1 MLFGKC
7 IFRMTKE
14 LCLLAVVMTGL
25 LGGQSAIAFAPRT
38 IHFGENSDASS
49 EVITLAIIGEISKPA
64 TYRVAQKEVTVGQII
79 RFAGGSTDQAGKKIR
94 VLRGGKSILVLLRS
108 GQEHFKLSDGD
119 VVILDRQWQTS
130 TRTVSF
136 DNLEK
141 TSSLPGSVP
150 VVNRANSQR
159 SNKQVNHGQV
169 VLLGLAK
176 QPVVLPLWGERL
188 TIDTLLKRY
197 MKQSQAVVAGTR
209 ILVGQKRRNSGART
223 ITAGMVLSIPNALL
237 NRGSI
242 PQLPAAVSVGEVAQE
257 NKAEQSD
264 ASLIL
269 PVKPDRIELTDNN
282 PLLSSSPDSLPLIA
296 PVANEDSAMKPTV
309 SAYSEIVE
317 SEAGNEAKHQ
327 VESEN
332 LILSPFPQLN
342 NPEPEIE
349 TSDEVEKSNG
359 DKRKE
364 QQPATVTEDV
374 NVDEAASFTD
384 TPITDFTSE
393 FFSNALEQQELLP
406 ETTDLFEEESSPA
419 FPGEQDL
426 TTLLE
431 EKMGEAVHTARA
443 GEIVP
448 NPMIEAKGTEGPTMF
463 GFIAGAFVV
472 IGVMTV
478 IISALRNQFTQ
489 TEHRFEDQQQP
500 VDQMMIKTEVE
511 QSVEAGSIEKSFSQ
525 PSRTVADSSDKTSQF
540 SSDPLTRAKQ
550 KDESLDALL
559 ENRVPIIEERVLLP
573 RELKFFGKP
582 HLYYEF
588 RLDSS
593 HDLKKPHLV
602 SAMKKIKKQEQ
613 TAEASQAEQLEGS
626 AEVSTDRKRKQSVPV
641 YWEAETGMFVSS
653 CDHHLFIK
661 PE

>member
-1 MLFGKC
+1 M
-7 IFRMTKE
+7 
-14 LCLLAVVMTGL
+14 
-25 LGGQSAIAFAPRT
+25 
-38 IHFGENSDASS
+38 
-49 EVITLAIIGEISKPA
+49 
-64 TYRVAQKEVTVGQII
+64 
-79 RFAGGSTDQAGKKIR
+79 
-94 VLRGGKSILVLLRS
+94 LRS

-159 SNKQVNHGQV
+159 SNKRVNHGQV
-169 VLLGLAK
+169 VLLGLTK

-188 TIDTLLKRY
+188 TVDTLLKRY

-209 ILVGQKRRNSGART
+209 ILVGPKRNSGART

-264 ASLIL
+264 TSLIL

-282 PLLSSSPDSLPLIA
+282 PLRSSSPDSLPLIA

-327 VESEN
+327 AESEN

-342 NPEPEIE
+342 NPESELE

-359 DKRKE
+359 EKRTE
-364 QQPATVTEDV
+364 QQPATETEDI

-393 FFSNALEQQELLP
+393 FFSNALEQQEILP
-406 ETTDLFEEESSPA
+406 EATDLFEEETSSA

-431 EKMGEAVHTARA
+431 KKMGEAIHTARA

-448 NPMIEAKGTEGPTMF
+448 NPMVEAKRTEGPTMF

-478 IISALRNQFTQ
+478 IISALRNQFTHN
-489 TEHRFEDQQQP
+489 EHRFEDQQHP
-500 VDQMMIKTEVE
+500 VDHMMIKTEVE
-511 QSVEAGSIEKSFSQ
+511 QSVEAGSIEKSLSQ
-525 PSRTVADSSDKTSQF
+525 PSRTVADLSDKSSQF

-602 SAMKKIKKQEQ
+602 SAMRKIKKQEQ

-626 AEVSTDRKRKQSVPV
+626 AEASSDRKRKQSVPV

-653 CDHHLFIK
+653 CDRHLFIK
-661 PE
+661 PDK